1 MKKRYSWLLI
11 LLPFL
16 ALAILAIIIYSKS
29 GGDDWDDD
37 DDDGGRRTALVEDW
51 GGNSPAFRK
60 KVAPGIVIS
69 ARKNAFEQPT
79 EVAFRPAT
87 VEEHEKMSL
96 AVKKQIPDHTPLFSF
111 DLDAGLQPTE
121 HIPGYY
127 TVEMD
132 LEEMGIPETVWPYL
146 QVNRVTD
153 DGIAQTWISWV
164 KHGKLTFHSDQNS
177 GWEVGVAFI
186 AIGSITA
193 WGAAHYKLG
202 SYFGLTRWGTV
213 NCSYYVVPDSV
224 YGTFTIG
231 FNPWE
236 TEHPNP
242 LKMDD
247 NIDLLREHMMNAKDL
262 AYERTQRAV
271 NPVAGGTFPLWDN
284 EQQIYDSINFVN
296 TYIQILNED
305 QDIQRMLNDPAFSVP
320 QSVINIGEMFKKSH
334 EYIRNVQG
342 MKPPMRMC
350 NIYIGTK
357 DLSDQPGYWF
367 HYFDVSPT
375 IFLKVSGPGEYIQPK
390 KMIRENGRDVPE
402 REEWLAGDGTVKYFT
417 PQVINDS
424 KRDVLY
430 VTICHELYHHYQSST
445 ILSSQFKNI
454 RLAEATAAVLE
465 RDFVKY
471 LVENDELISAPSEDL
486 YAPNEELEWLL
497 APLDIAIMPSFV
509 DYDDLMITVP
519 KFWRKCVESTARRLA
534 NGELLTGMKADC
546 EEFCHQFGI
555 TFEQTIDILGMCSEV
570 INGPNC
576 NAGYM
581 LGDFIMYL
589 RDKVAPDAKLS
600 CFSRDQGGF
609 NFSDLV
615 KLSLNINDEDFDKY
629 YTEFCALNIGK
640 IVNRQV
646 KKNKESKFR
655 VEYDGQFMDSITV
668 SRTKPIHKLRCW
680 RQSGKFAC
688 RTVKFIPEN
697 PRELYNLM
705 LLPSESMKGAGQEAV
720 RPYVAKGDTAFAPQE
735 FYLEADSNNNKSPRA
750 AALIMTSKINNVSLT
765 VDHYYDAV
773 AFYGPNVGP
782 KLLASNGDYAR
793 VSLFAWPEE
802 ALLERDYVSGVEF
815 MVKDNRTG
823 NIYATKIPM
832 PIEERDRFEREGF
845 NTTISL
851 PAASNGEERDLTA
864 YARWYY
870 QPDPEDDSTCYYS
883 ALSEQGQGE
892 VTLLVDNDTYICQ
905 VGDDLLSHLAQNG
918 PTYPTGHLKAW
929 SNGQFEF
936 YSPAINVANVKVPE
950 FRAAGYGS
958 FSNDTNGQVFLDFE
972 NVITNVD
979 STSFTYT
986 LGVSIE
992 RRINGSLVSTVYR
1005 VTSPQGFA
1013 LAFNGRKQQE
1023 PNAPIKV
1030 SLVFPKAKTRIGNSD
1045 FRLAEFNIFGVGK
1058 KWDSSGQTED
1068 IRINPFDDF

>member
-1 MKKRYSWLLI
+1 MKKRFSWLII
-11 LLPFL
+11 LLPFVAVAVL
-16 ALAILAIIIYSKS
+16 AVIIYSKS

-132 LEEMGIPETVWPYL
+132 LEEMGIPETIWPYL

-242 LKMDD
+242 LKMDE

-390 KMIRENGRDVPE
+390 KMIKENGRDVPE
-402 REEWLAGDGTVKYFT
+402 REEWPVGDGTVKYFT

-497 APLDIAIMPSFV
+497 APLDRAIMPSFV
-509 DYDDLMITVP
+509 DYNDFIVTLP
-519 KFWRKCVESTARRLA
+519 QFWINRAESTARRLA
-534 NGELLTGMKADC
+534 NGELLTGMQADC

-555 TFEQTIDILGMCSEV
+555 TFDQTIDILGMCSEV
-570 INGPNC
+570 IKGPNC

-600 CFSRDQGGF
+600 CFSSVQDSF
-609 NFSDLV
+609 NFSSLV

-823 NIYATKIPM
+823 NTYATKIPM

-883 ALSEQGQGE
+883 ALSEQGQEE

-936 YSPAINVANVKVPE
+936 YSPAIDVANVKVPE

-972 NVITNVD
+972 NVLTNVD

-986 LGVSIE
+986 SGVVIK
-992 RRINGSLVSTVYR
+992 RRINGSDVNTVYR
-1005 VTSPQGFA
+1005 VTSPQGFT
-1013 LAFNGRKQQE
+1013 LAFNGRKQQD

-1030 SLVFPKAKTRIGNSD
+1030 SLVFSKAKTRIGNSD
-1045 FRLAEFNIFGVGK
+1045 FRPTEFNIFGVGK